1 MDWNDVSTERF
12 VQAVKSGRM
21 TRREMGQALAS
32 VGIALLGTTIA
43 PRFAGAA
50 VEDHPTVFTWSGY
63 EDDGFMGAY
72 IANYGE
78 KPNFAIWGD
87 EEEAFA
93 KMRAGFKP
101 DVTAP
106 CSYKIPHWNDAG
118 ILQPIDSSRLSNWS
132 EMIPSLINVPGTI
145 INGDRLWVC
154 QDWGQT
160 SITYR
165 TDLVDIEEESWGL
178 MWDKRYAGRLSMIDS
193 LIDGVMVA
201 AIYGGAKD
209 PYNMT
214 TEEVAMA
221 KKLLQ
226 EQLPLLR
233 FYSNSMT
240 EVEQALA
247 SGELVAAVTWNSS
260 ALELSNQG
268 LPTRFM
274 VPKEGAMT
282 WTCGLS
288 LMTDADP
295 KKLDRSYAVIDSY
308 LSKEAGYW
316 EITEWGYG
324 HANARAFDNVTEE
337 QLAAR
342 GLSNDPDALI
352 NSGIFQEPIGNEPE
366 LQTMFE
372 EVKAGF

>member
-43 PRFAGAA
+43 PKIAGAA

-63 EDDGFMGAY
+63 EDEGFMGSYMAK
-72 IANYGE
+72 YGE
-78 KPNFAIWGD
+78 KPNFSFWGD

-93 KMRAGFKP
+93 KMRAGFNP
-101 DVTAP
+101 DVSAP

-118 ILQPIDSSRLSNWS
+118 ILAPIDSSRLSNWP
-132 EMIPSLINVPGTI
+132 EMIPSLIKVPGTI
-145 INGDRLWVC
+145 IDGKRLWIC

-178 MWDKRYAGRLSMIDS
+178 LWDKRYAGRLSMIDS

-240 EVEQALA
+240 DVEQALA

-295 KKLDRSYAVIDSY
+295 KKIDRSYAVLDSY
-308 LSKEAGYW
+308 LSKESGYW
-316 EITEWGYG
+316 EIIEWGYG